1 MDKLH
6 YLAHVAEDGREQTV
20 LAHLEGTAALCAA
33 FAAGFDAGEQ
43 GRLAGL
49 AHDIGKYSDAF
60 QRRIRGSPEQVDHAT
75 AGAFECMKLG
85 QPLAAFAVAGH
96 HGGLPDGGGRGDS
109 SDQGTFFGRMSRAA
123 QGKLADYSAWSRELS
138 LPSTAVLSSAVD
150 KLAGMFFTRMLFSCL
165 VDADYTDTGE
175 FMEGQ
180 TFGIGETASI
190 EELWAR
196 LQSYISGWF
205 PPKGE
210 LNAKRCA
217 ILEQC
222 IRQGQERKPGLYTLT
237 VPPGGGKTVASL
249 AFALAQAKARGMK
262 RVVYVIP
269 YTSIIEQTADT
280 FRTILGPENML
291 EHHSGVQFDLPED
304 GVSTP
309 ETERLTRAAETWDMP
324 VVVTTAVQ
332 FFESLFS
339 NMPSQCRKL
348 HNLAQSVIIFD
359 EAQMLPVP
367 YLRPCV
373 WAIAQLVKDYG
384 ASAVLC
390 TATQPALSPLFQEF
404 APELPMEE
412 LCPIKPEEWDAFR
425 RVTFRKVGKL
435 SHEELA
441 MKLQEKGQVLCV
453 VNTRAAAQE
462 IFQRL
467 TGEGNFHLSTLMY
480 PAHRRAVLDEVRRR
494 LREGLPCRVVSTSLI
509 EAGVDVDFPAV
520 YRDEAGLDSILQ
532 AAGRCNREGDRPP
545 DDSVVTIFRGEGKI
559 SSLFATAVGSGRSV
573 LDRYEDIASREAVH
587 AYFSM
592 LLDLKGKAA
601 QDTQHILSLMGS
613 ELFPFRTVSERFH
626 LIDSP
631 TVTVYVPRD
640 EGAELVEHLR
650 AGERSRALFRQLGQ
664 YGVSVYPQH
673 LEALDR
679 AGALK
684 QLEDGSVILTDLTLY
699 SNSTGLSLAAD
710 SGKGLFV

>member
-1 MDKLH
+1 MDKLR
-6 YLAHVAEDGREQTV
+6 YLAHVAEDCREQTV

-49 AHDIGKYSDAF
+49 AHDIGKYSDTF

-123 QGKLADYSAWSRELS
+123 QGKLVDYSAWSRELS
-138 LPSTAVLSSAVD
+138 LPSTAVPSSAVD

-237 VPPGGGKTVASL
+237 VPTGGGKTVASL

-441 MKLQEKGQVLCV
+441 MKLTPYSSACSMACAPRKAGSSDGW
-453 VNTRAAAQE
+453 
-462 IFQRL
+462 I
-467 TGEGNFHLSTLMY
+467 LM
-480 PAHRRAVLDEVRRR
+480 
-494 LREGLPCRVVSTSLI
+494 I
-509 EAGVDVDFPAV
+509 
-520 YRDEAGLDSILQ
+520 
-532 AAGRCNREGDRPP
+532 RPP
-545 DDSVVTIFRGEGKI
+545 
-559 SSLFATAVGSGRSV
+559 
-573 LDRYEDIASREAVH
+573 
-587 AYFSM
+587 
-592 LLDLKGKAA
+592 
-601 QDTQHILSLMGS
+601 
-613 ELFPFRTVSERFH
+613 
-626 LIDSP
+626 
-631 TVTVYVPRD
+631 
-640 EGAELVEHLR
+640 
-650 AGERSRALFRQLGQ
+650 
-664 YGVSVYPQH
+664 
-673 LEALDR
+673 
-679 AGALK
+679 
-684 QLEDGSVILTDLTLY
+684 
-699 SNSTGLSLAAD
+699 
-710 SGKGLFV
+710 